1 MHDIPE
7 YGRTGCKQTDS
18 VFCSNLCESYKIER
32 YERVVEYMLLDQDAT
47 VMTPI
52 IKLMKKL
59 LASNHYFL
67 LLINIG
73 DEFL

>member
-1 MHDIPE
+1 
-7 YGRTGCKQTDS
+7 
-18 VFCSNLCESYKIER
+18 VA
-32 YERVVEYMLLDQDAT
+32 EYMLLDEDAT

-67 LLINIG
+67 LLMNIG